1 MGKGARVSI
10 ECAKI
15 ESLTNV
21 SLSERKGQTDRAAR
35 AEAKLVWTMPSREPM
50 EQREERLSLLR
61 LSRVATEE
69 DEVKEED
76 EVSCLDF
83 AER

>member
-21 SLSERKGQTDRAAR
+21 SLSERKGETDRAAR
-35 AEAKLVWTMPSREPM
+35 AEAKLVWTMPSRERGRRS
-50 EQREERLSLLR
+50 QLFGLCR
-61 LSRVATEE
+61 ATETKY
-69 DEVKEED
+69 EVQR
-76 EVSCLDF
+76 F
-83 AER
+83 R